1 MFASSKTRIFPGSRR
16 KEERYRVSPSF
27 IPIFTSRKYRKSIIS
42 GDELRYNGTCA
53 VNSKPNLIFSSFKYV
68 RNSKLDLIDE
78 EEIVQ
83 IFVDVLRRFCE
94 QKQDSAKKKKREKTQ
109 SSR

>member
-78 EEIVQ
+78 EEIVHSSLML
-83 IFVDVLRRFCE
+83 FA
-94 QKQDSAKKKKREKTQ
+94 DSANRNGKKKRREKTQ
-109 SSR
+109 NSR